1 MSEEVSAFSAYQNV
15 LANKKVE
22 VPKKKKKKSKVS
34 LSDLYLQY
42 VHKILLIKCNFIY
55 WVMPYILPPKN
66 LKGLCQGR
74 EFVSCV

>member
-34 LSDLYLQY
+34 LSDFYRNNI
-42 VHKILLIKCNFIY
+42 KSPKLIVCYF
-55 WVMPYILPPKN
+55 N
-66 LKGLCQGR
+66 L
-74 EFVSCV
+74 

>member
-34 LSDLYLQY
+34 LSDLYLKY
-42 VHKILLIKCNFIY
+42 IKSYKLNVTSFIEY
-55 WVMPYILPPKN
+55 CHTFENSKTYEYFGVKMWHFY
-66 LKGLCQGR
+66 
-74 EFVSCV
+74 